1 MKKVISIL
9 LVTLTTIFTGCISP
23 NTNGIQATTAQT
35 DATKNS
41 TTQDNIKKSDDKVET
56 ANPKND
62 NAAKSYDFFS
72 DYKSKIESEVENA
85 ISKAS
90 SLQDEINKIQKIAN
104 SYADAASRA
113 NTQSEMN
120 SSSAWTYTI
129 WDTELNNL
137 WKRISSNAS
146 KDVKELILSEQRNWI
161 SMKNE
166 ITIENLGAPEDS
178 GSIYPLLQNNFLSD
192 ITHNRCLI
200 LARELAMIKHED
212 FVMPDR
218 SIYGTFVDNQETGNV
233 YGSLITRKNVENDNE
248 AVISIFRLAT
258 IDGTFS
264 ENSNGDLTFTSYGEN
279 VKGIIKI
286 FGWEKAV
293 FEVTECKDSPFN
305 VGDSFTFDF
314 AF

>member
-1 MKKVISIL
+1 MKIIISVLLIAATIL
-9 LVTLTTIFTGCISP
+9 FTGCISP
-23 NTNGIQATTAQT
+23 NTNSLQNNTNTTNVT
-35 DATKNS
+35 ENS
-41 TTQDNIKKSDDKVET
+41 TVQDNNKDAIDKAETTNSKDNNTSKK
-56 ANPKND
+56 
-62 NAAKSYDFFS
+62 YDFFN
-72 DYKSKIESEVENA
+72 DYKQEIDNEVENA
-85 ISKAS
+85 TTNAT
-90 SLQDEINKIQKIAN
+90 SLQDEINQIQKIAN
-104 SYADAASRA
+104 NYSDAASRA

-120 SSSAWTYTI
+120 SSSAWTYTV

-137 WKRISSNAS
+137 WKQISNSAS
-146 KDVKELILSEQRNWI
+146 KDVKDRILNEQRNWI

-200 LARELAMIKHED
+200 LARELAMIKHEN

-218 SIYGTFVDNQETGNV
+218 SIYGTFVDNQGTGNV
-233 YGSLITRKNVENDNE
+233 YGSLITRKNMEDDNE
-248 AVISIFRLAT
+248 AVISIYRLTT
-258 IDGTFS
+258 IDGNFT
-264 ENSNGDLTFTSYGEN
+264 EKENGDLAFTSYGEN

-293 FEVTECKDSPFN
+293 FEVTECKDSPFS

>member
-1 MKKVISIL
+1 MKMIISVL
-9 LVTLTTIFTGCISP
+9 LITLTILFTGCISP
-23 NTNGIQATTAQT
+23 NTNNIQNATTQADT
-35 DATKNS
+35 TINN
-41 TTQDNIKKSDDKVET
+41 TTQDNKKEASDKVET
-56 ANPKND
+56 TISRND
-62 NAAKSYDFFS
+62 NVAKKYDYFN
-72 DYKSKIESEVENA
+72 DYKSEIETEVENA
-85 ISKAS
+85 IAKAS
-90 SLQDEINKIQKIAN
+90 SLQDEINQIQKIADTYSN
-104 SYADAASRA
+104 AASLA

-120 SSSAWTYTI
+120 SSSAWTYTV
-129 WDTELNNL
+129 WDKELNNL
-137 WKRISSNAS
+137 WKRISSSAS
-146 KDVKELILSEQRNWI
+146 KDIKERMLSEQRNWI
-161 SMKNE
+161 AMKNE

-200 LARELAMIKHED
+200 LARELAIIKHED

-218 SIYGTFVDNQETGNV
+218 SIYGTFVDNQGTGSV

-248 AVISIFRLAT
+248 AVISIYRLTT

-264 ENSNGDLTFTSYGEN
+264 ENGSGDLAFTSYGEN

>member
-1 MKKVISIL
+1 MKTIISIL
-9 LVTLTTIFTGCISP
+9 LIALTTLFTGCISP
-23 NTNGIQATTAQT
+23 TISGLKTTTNASNFTENNT
-35 DATKNS
+35 TK
-41 TTQDNIKKSDDKVET
+41 DNNIETYDKAET
-56 ANPKND
+56 ANPKNE
-62 NAAKSYDFFS
+62 NASKKYDFFN
-72 DYKSKIESEVENA
+72 DYNSEIGTEVENA
-85 ISKAS
+85 IAKS
-90 SLQDEINKIQKIAN
+90 STLQDEINQIQKIAN
-104 SYADAASRA
+104 NYSNAASHA
-113 NTQSEMN
+113 NTQSGMN
-120 SSSAWTYTI
+120 SSSSWTYTV
-129 WDTELNNL
+129 WDKELNNL
-137 WKRISSNAS
+137 WKRISSSAS
-146 KDVKELILSEQRNWI
+146 KDVKDRILNEQRNWI

-200 LARELAMIKHED
+200 LARELAMIKHEN

-218 SIYGTFVDNQETGNV
+218 SIYGTFVDNQGTGSV
-233 YGSLITRKNVENDNE
+233 YGSLITRKNMEDGNE
-248 AVISIFRLAT
+248 AVISIYRLTT
-258 IDGTFS
+258 IDGTFT
-264 ENSNGDLTFTSYGEN
+264 ERENGDLSFTSYGEN

>member
-1 MKKVISIL
+1 MKTLISTLLIL
-9 LVTLTTIFTGCISP
+9 ITILFTACVSP
-23 NTNGIQATTAQT
+23 STSNIQADTNPADVTNNDIKDNNKTTDYISET
-35 DATKNS
+35 TNSKNA
-41 TTQDNIKKSDDKVET
+41 NVAKK
-56 ANPKND
+56 
-62 NAAKSYDFFS
+62 YDFFN
-72 DYKSKIESEVENA
+72 DYKSEIESEVENA
-85 ISKAS
+85 TAKAS
-90 SLQDEINKIQKIAN
+90 SLQDEINQIQKIAN
-104 SYADAASRA
+104 TYADAAALA

-120 SSSAWTYTI
+120 SSSAWTYTV

-137 WKRISSNAS
+137 WKRISSSAS
-146 KDVKELILSEQRNWI
+146 KNVKERILSEQRNWI

-166 ITIENLGAPEDS
+166 LTIENIGAPENS

-200 LARELAMIKHED
+200 LARELAIIKHED

-218 SIYGTFVDNQETGNV
+218 SIYGTFVDNQGTGSV

-248 AVISIFRLAT
+248 AVISIYRLT
-258 IDGTFS
+258 TVEGTFI
-264 ENSNGDLTFTSYGEN
+264 EKENGDLAFTSYEEN
-279 VKGIIKI
+279 VKGTIKI